1 MAQAARRVVLTAER
15 IIDGAAFTE
24 APESVAIPGYL
35 VDAVVLVPGGAWPF
49 SCTPYYGYDAAY
61 LAAWVAAAR
70 EPASARDF
78 IGSHIL
84 ASTPVP
90 A

>member
-15 IIDGAAFTE
+15 IIDGAAFAE
-24 APESVAIPGYL
+24 APESVAIPGFL
-35 VDAVVLVPGGAWPF
+35 VDAVISAPEGAWPF
-49 SCTPYYGYDAAY
+49 SCTPHYGYDAAY
-61 LAAWVAAAR
+61 LGAWVAAAR
-70 EPASARDF
+70 EPDTARDF
-78 IGSHIL
+78 IASHVL